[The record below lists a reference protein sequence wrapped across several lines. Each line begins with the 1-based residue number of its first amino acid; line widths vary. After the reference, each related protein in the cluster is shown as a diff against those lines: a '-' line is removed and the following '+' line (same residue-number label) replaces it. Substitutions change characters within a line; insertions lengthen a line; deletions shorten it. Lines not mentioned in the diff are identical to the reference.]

1 MSNPT
6 TFRIARLVSLFE
18 KLSTPCPSF
27 PSLGEREKYLQ
38 NQRLVLCEIAKNQDI
53 EVVRSFLI
61 RVDAGSERFD
71 STIWDTLQRA
81 IDLAPL
87 WLIQLKAYAKRD
99 AEQLPDTAI
108 GDPRFDK
115 WAEGAHLNGAQEWET
130 NVRKHSRKYGVD
142 FRGNVVER

>member
-1 MSNPT
+1 MTAS
-6 TFRIARLVSLFE
+6 RINKLISLFE

-27 PSLGEREKYLQ
+27 PSPGEREKYLQ
-38 NQRLVLCEIAKNQDI
+38 KQRLVLCEIAKNQDLD
-53 EVVRSFLI
+53 VVRDYLI

-71 STIWDTLQRA
+71 STIWHTLQRA

-99 AEQLPDTAI
+99 KEQVPDVSI

-130 NVRKHSRKYGVD
+130 NVRRHSRKYGVD
-142 FRGNVVER
+142 FRGYIVERN